1 MKSQTGRQHYNSKVS
16 CSILVFTQ
24 LGKTQSLKPE
34 LFKNI
39 FFITLTLKDHDMFM
53 LLSISAQCQW
63 IKWIT
68 GLSVLVHYQIL
79 NYQSG
84 FIFLF
89 PYVFCKNILETQ
101 KCILFKM
108 ILALT
113 VSFTSPK
120 GPFGFA
126 LCER

>member
-1 MKSQTGRQHYNSKVS
+1 MDG
-16 CSILVFTQ
+16 
-24 LGKTQSLKPE
+24 
-34 LFKNI
+34 
-39 FFITLTLKDHDMFM
+39 
-53 LLSISAQCQW
+53 
-63 IKWIT
+63 T
-68 GLSVLVHYQIL
+68 GLSVLVHCQII

-84 FIFLF
+84 FILLY
-89 PYVFCKNILETQ
+89 PHVFCKNILETQ

-113 VSFTSPK
+113 VSFAFPK

>member
-1 MKSQTGRQHYNSKVS
+1 MDNRFVS
-16 CSILVFTQ
+16 VGALSNIKLPVR
-24 LGKTQSLKPE
+24 LYLPLSL
-34 LFKNI
+34 
-39 FFITLTLKDHDMFM
+39 
-53 LLSISAQCQW
+53 C
-63 IKWIT
+63 
-68 GLSVLVHYQIL
+68 
-79 NYQSG
+79 
-84 FIFLF
+84 
-89 PYVFCKNILETQ
+89 FCKNILETQ